1 MYKFQRKKK
10 KIPKKSY
17 MLTIRPDPD
26 MELQS
31 HILCLKHTYKH
42 KFFYLDP
49 ILLLVHFKLIFAQ
62 I

>member
-1 MYKFQRKKK
+1 
-10 KIPKKSY
+10 
-17 MLTIRPDPD
+17 MLTVRPDPD

-49 ILLLVHFKLIFAQ
+49 ILLLVHLKLIFAQ